1 MAGFGSL
8 GFPLK
13 IAGNPGVFLA
23 VSVGA
28 QWETRGKNRR
38 QGLGK
43 KGFPQ
48 KKVLSLVL
56 CVAMLLSVMVMGTG
70 AAFTDQDEIQNA
82 EAVDMATALGI
93 IDGYEDGS
101 FQPAE
106 NIERGEAAK
115 MISAMLNGGRD
126 SVQEIT
132 TSHYTDVLSSVDAW
146 ANKYIEY
153 CTAETIVSGVGGDRF
168 APASDVTG
176 TQLAKMLLVSLG
188 YDPVKEGY
196 QDTGAVWALN
206 VNTDA
211 LAAGLYAGIE
221 TVDMNAPLSRDNAA
235 QMIWNAL
242 NANTVIYLTSSTGAL
257 QERGDLLGE
266 VYGATVTSGIMT
278 EISNY
283 NRDTGVYTYVIEPAD
298 SSGQIIADADDIV
311 VESTVDYSDL
321 FAMNVT
327 VVRDR
332 DGRDALNIWADAD
345 NVIVEAVW
353 GDVDNYNVGDTT
365 ITIDG
370 TQYRID
376 NNPNTNNLLRC
387 AFNDYN
393 NGNPG
398 IREQYAFRAI
408 DTDNGGDIDT
418 IVLYPYTVLKVEDV
432 DNDSFTAG
440 AIGADDA
447 KLFVSQNRIPT
458 AGHWVDLAGTR
469 NFVDV
474 QIQGDLEGAEYVMA
488 IPAAHTAQLLDTYVV
503 LDVQTATPSQLSD
516 VDELVTMNDTEYDG
530 ALLTNSINTNPE
542 SYNVLADISLKH
554 SYNYV
559 SVNDYLFVM
568 DGAGVQAPLNYAV
581 VTDRG
586 NGTTGTTADLYQTDL
601 LLTTGE
607 TITVNATSQV
617 DVGNMVTYTVNNAGN
632 YVLTD
637 VDDATYTGNTSI
649 YTAQEAYEA
658 GANLSGDRAT
668 SAAALGWGAWDET
681 SVIDGNRDRYGKDR
695 SGDYFLPKD
704 ENSTEKY
711 YIDEDAVIF
720 VYYYDAEDGYYDVI
734 SGAELAA
741 ADLAEEN
748 VDIVAPDE
756 PDVCW
761 AFSAID
767 KQDMVQMGYI
777 AISHDI
783 DEVTY
788 EAYIDG
794 APTRTM
800 VDDETGDYY
809 VKVNVMLPG
818 GEMKTLES
826 ALCENEDDTLIR
838 ELYAVGEGG
847 IYSVTLLNDKVV
859 HVGNEISVTALT
871 VTDAYN
877 EKTKTF
883 VAEDSKG
890 TSATYL
896 VTDDTNIYSL
906 LGKPLT
912 AINAGDPVWVVAEA
926 AGADG
931 LRELLTLVYDD

>member
-1 MAGFGSL
+1 MRNL
-8 GFPLK
+8 
-13 IAGNPGVFLA
+13 
-23 VSVGA
+23 
-28 QWETRGKNRR
+28 
-38 QGLGK
+38 
-43 KGFPQ
+43 

-56 CVAMLLSVMVMGTG
+56 CVAMLLSVMVMSTG
-70 AAFTDQDEIQNA
+70 AAFPDQDKIQNA

-93 IDGYEDGS
+93 IDGYEDGT
-101 FQPAE
+101 FRPAE
-106 NIERGEAAK
+106 NIERGEAVK

-126 SVQEIT
+126 AVQET
-132 TSHYTDVLSSVDAW
+132 TESSYTDVLGSVDAW

-153 CTAETIVSGVGGDRF
+153 CTAQGIVSGVGEDRF

-188 YDPVKEGY
+188 YDADKEAY
-196 QDTGAVWALN
+196 QGTTMWSVN

-211 LAAGLYAGIE
+211 VAAGLYAGIE
-221 TVDMNAPLSRDNAA
+221 TLDMSAPLSRDNAA

-242 NANTVIYLTSSTGAL
+242 QAETVVYLTSTTGPVTT
-257 QERGDLLGE
+257 GTTLLAQAFSARVDTGIL
-266 VYGATVTSGIMT
+266 TS
-278 EISNY
+278 ISNY

-298 SSGQIIADADDIV
+298 SSGQIIATAANIV

-327 VVRDR
+327 VVRD
-332 DGRDALNIWADAD
+332 GRDALNIWAEAD
-345 NVIVEAVW
+345 DVIVEAVW

-393 NGNPG
+393 NGNPR

-447 KLFVSQNRIPT
+447 KLFVSQNQIPT
-458 AGHWVDLAGTR
+458 TGHWARLAGTR

-516 VDELVTMNDTEYDG
+516 VDELVTMNGTEYDG
-530 ALLTNSINTNPE
+530 ALLTNNANTPAAG
-542 SYNVLADISLKH
+542 YDVLADISLKH

-586 NGTTGTTADLYQTDL
+586 SGTTGTTADLYQTDL

-607 TITVNATSQV
+607 TITVNATSRV

-632 YVLTD
+632 YVLTN
-637 VDDATYTGNTSI
+637 VNDATYTGNTSI

-668 SAAALGWGAWDET
+668 STWGLWDET
-681 SVIDGNRDRYGKDR
+681 STGVDRYGKDR
-695 SGDYFLPKD
+695 SGDYFLD
-704 ENSTEKY
+704 QGDTNNTKY

-748 VDIVAPDE
+748 VNAVD

-767 KQDMVQMGYI
+767 KQSMVQMGYI

-838 ELYAVGEGG
+838 ELYAVDEGG

-859 HVGNEISVTALT
+859 HVGDEIDVTELT

-883 VAEDSKG
+883 VAEDNQG
-890 TSATYL
+890 ATATYL

-906 LGKPLT
+906 DGKSLT
-912 AINAGDPVWVVAEA
+912 EINADDPVWVVAEA

>member
-1 MAGFGSL
+1 M
-8 GFPLK
+8 
-13 IAGNPGVFLA
+13 
-23 VSVGA
+23 
-28 QWETRGKNRR
+28 
-38 QGLGK
+38 
-43 KGFPQ
+43 
-48 KKVLSLVL
+48 
-56 CVAMLLSVMVMGTG
+56 MLSVMVMGAG
-70 AAFTDQDEIQNA
+70 AAFTDQDKIVNE
-82 EAVDMATALGI
+82 EAVDMISALGI
-93 IDGYEDGS
+93 VDGYEDDS
-101 FQPAE
+101 FQPE
-106 NIERGEAAK
+106 KNIERGEAAK
-115 MISAMLNGGRD
+115 MIAVMLNGGKD
-126 SVQEIT
+126 AVQDTSV
-132 TSHYTDVLSSVDAW
+132 SSFNDVLGSADAW

-153 CTAETIVSGVGGDRF
+153 GVSKGILAGVGGDRF
-168 APASDVTG
+168 APASNVTG

-188 YDPVKEGY
+188 YDADKEGY
-196 QDTGAVWALN
+196 LDDNYWATN
-206 VNTDA
+206 VNTKASSIGLFDGLSGMDVSAA
-211 LAAGLYAGIE
+211 L
-221 TVDMNAPLSRDNAA
+221 TRDNAA

-242 NANTVIYLTSSTGAL
+242 NTETVVYLTSTTGPVTT
-257 QERGDLLGE
+257 GTTLLAEAFSARVDTGIL
-266 VYGATVTSGIMT
+266 TS
-278 EISNY
+278 ISNY
-283 NRDTGVYTYVIEPAD
+283 NRDTGVYTYVIEPAN
-298 SSGQIIADADDIV
+298 SSGQIIGAADIV

-327 VVRDR
+327 VVRD
-332 DGRDALNIWADAD
+332 GRDALNIWAEAD
-345 NVIVEAVW
+345 DVIIESVW
-353 GDVDNYNVGDTT
+353 GNVDNLTVNGTVATIDDGSST
-365 ITIDG
+365 ITVDG
-370 TQYRID
+370 QEMRVD
-376 NNPNTNNLLRC
+376 NNPNTNNLKVC
-387 AFNDYN
+387 AFNQYDE
-393 NGNPG
+393 GVVT
-398 IREQYAFRAI
+398 RQQYAIRAI

-418 IVLYPYTVLKVEDV
+418 IVLYPYTVLKVDDV
-432 DNDSFTAG
+432 DNDSFTVNPIDAN
-440 AIGADDA
+440 DA
-447 KLFVSQNRIPT
+447 KLFVSPSEIPAWT
-458 AGHWVDLAGTR
+458 DLNGVSR
-469 NFVDV
+469 FVDV
-474 QIQGDLEGAEYVMA
+474 QVEGDMESAEYVMA
-488 IPAAHTAQLLDTYVV
+488 IPARHTAQLLDTYVV

-516 VDELVTMNDTEYDG
+516 VDELITMNGIEYDG
-530 ALLTNSINTNPE
+530 ALLTNNVNTNVAG
-542 SYNVLADISLKH
+542 YNVLEDISLKH

-632 YVLTD
+632 YVLTN
-637 VDDATYTGNTSI
+637 VNDATYTGNTSI
-649 YTAQEAYEA
+649 YTAQEAYA
-658 GANLSGDRAT
+658 PGANLAGDRAG
-668 SAAALGWGAWDET
+668 SAWGAWDET
-681 SVIDGNRDRYGKDR
+681 SAADNSRDRYGKDR

-704 ENSTEKY
+704 ETSTEKY

-748 VDIVAPDE
+748 VNAVD

-788 EAYIDG
+788 NAYIDG

-847 IYSVTLLNDKVV
+847 IYSVTILNDKVV
-859 HVGNEISVTALT
+859 HVGNEIVTTELT

-883 VAEDSKG
+883 VAEDNLG

-906 LGKPLT
+906 DGKPLT

-931 LRELLTLVYDD
+931 LCELLTLVYDD

>member
-1 MAGFGSL
+1 MRNL
-8 GFPLK
+8 
-13 IAGNPGVFLA
+13 
-23 VSVGA
+23 
-28 QWETRGKNRR
+28 
-38 QGLGK
+38 
-43 KGFPQ
+43 

-56 CVAMLLSVMVMGTG
+56 CVAMMLSVMVMSTG
-70 AAFTDQDEIQNA
+70 AAFPDQDKIQNA

-93 IDGYEDGS
+93 IDGYEDGT
-101 FQPAE
+101 FRPAE
-106 NIERGEAAK
+106 NIERGEAVK

-126 SVQEIT
+126 AVQET
-132 TSHYTDVLSSVDAW
+132 TESSYTDVLGSDDAW

-153 CTAETIVSGVGGDRF
+153 CTARGIVSGVGEDRF

-188 YDPVKEGY
+188 YDADKEAY
-196 QDTGAVWALN
+196 QGTTMWSVN

-211 LAAGLYAGIE
+211 VAAGLYAGIE
-221 TVDMNAPLSRDNAA
+221 TLDMSAPLSRDNAA

-242 NANTVIYLTSSTGAL
+242 NAETVVYLTSTTGPVTT
-257 QERGDLLGE
+257 GTTLLAQAFSARVDTGIL
-266 VYGATVTSGIMT
+266 TS
-278 EISNY
+278 ISNY

-298 SSGQIIADADDIV
+298 SSGQIIATAANIV

-327 VVRDR
+327 VVRD
-332 DGRDALNIWADAD
+332 GRDALNIWAEAD
-345 NVIVEAVW
+345 DVIVEAVW

-447 KLFVSQNRIPT
+447 KLFVSQNLIPT

-586 NGTTGTTADLYQTDL
+586 SGTTGTTADLYQTDL

-617 DVGNMVTYTVNNAGN
+617 NVGNMVTYTVNNAGN
-632 YVLTD
+632 YVLTN
-637 VDDATYTGNTSI
+637 VNDATYTGNTSI

-658 GANLSGDRAT
+658 GANLSGDRDT
-668 SAAALGWGAWDET
+668 SIWGLWDET
-681 SVIDGNRDRYGKDR
+681 STDVDRYGKDR
-695 SGDYFLPKD
+695 SGDYFLD
-704 ENSTEKY
+704 QGDTNNTKY

-748 VDIVAPDE
+748 VNADD

-767 KQDMVQMGYI
+767 KQSMVQMGYI
-777 AISHDI
+777 AIPHDI

-847 IYSVTLLNDKVV
+847 IYRVTLLNDKVV
-859 HVGNEISVTALT
+859 HVDNKIDVTALT

-883 VAEDSKG
+883 VAEDSNG

-906 LGKPLT
+906 DGKPLT
-912 AINAGDPVWVVAEA
+912 AINASDPVWVNAEA

-931 LRELLTLVYDD
+931 LCELRTLVYDD

>member
-1 MAGFGSL
+1 MRNL
-8 GFPLK
+8 
-13 IAGNPGVFLA
+13 
-23 VSVGA
+23 
-28 QWETRGKNRR
+28 
-38 QGLGK
+38 
-43 KGFPQ
+43 

-56 CVAMLLSVMVMGTG
+56 CVAMLLSVMVMSTG
-70 AAFTDQDEIQNA
+70 AAFPDQDKIQNA

-93 IDGYEDGS
+93 IDGYEDGT
-101 FQPAE
+101 FRPAE
-106 NIERGEAAK
+106 NIERGEAVK

-126 SVQEIT
+126 AVQET
-132 TSHYTDVLSSVDAW
+132 TESSYTDVLGSDDAW

-153 CTAETIVSGVGGDRF
+153 CTARGIVSGVGEDRF

-188 YDPVKEGY
+188 YDADKEAY
-196 QDTGAVWALN
+196 QGTTMWSVN

-211 LAAGLYAGIE
+211 VAAGLYAGIE
-221 TVDMNAPLSRDNAA
+221 TLDMSAPLSRDNAA

-242 NANTVIYLTSSTGAL
+242 QAETVVYLTSTTGPVTT
-257 QERGDLLGE
+257 GTTLLAQAFSARVDTGIL
-266 VYGATVTSGIMT
+266 TS
-278 EISNY
+278 ISNY

-298 SSGQIIADADDIV
+298 SSGQIIATAANIV

-327 VVRDR
+327 VVRD
-332 DGRDALNIWADAD
+332 GRDALNIWAEAD
-345 NVIVEAVW
+345 DVIVEAVW
-353 GDVDNYNVGDTT
+353 GDVDNYTVGDTT

-447 KLFVSQNRIPT
+447 KLFVSQNQIPT
-458 AGHWVDLAGTR
+458 TGHWARLAGTR

-516 VDELVTMNDTEYDG
+516 VDELVTMNGTEYDG
-530 ALLTNSINTNPE
+530 ALLTNNANT
-542 SYNVLADISLKH
+542 SAARYDVLADISLKH

-586 NGTTGTTADLYQTDL
+586 SGTTGTTADLYQTDL

-607 TITVNATSQV
+607 TITVNATSRV

-632 YVLTD
+632 YVLTN
-637 VDDATYTGNTSI
+637 VNDATYTGNTSI
-649 YTAQEAYEA
+649 YTAQEAYA
-658 GANLSGDRAT
+658 SGANLSGTRAGSAWQWWDELGNGNNRYGEDRA
-668 SAAALGWGAWDET
+668 GH
-681 SVIDGNRDRYGKDR
+681 
-695 SGDYFLPKD
+695 YFYAKD
-704 ENSTEKY
+704 ESGKY
-711 YIDEDAVIF
+711 YIDDDAVIF

-734 SGAELAA
+734 SGAELKAA
-741 ADLAEEN
+741 ELAEAN
-748 VDIVAPDE
+748 RVVD

-767 KQDMVQMGYI
+767 KQSMVQMGYI

-826 ALCENEDDTLIR
+826 ALCENEDDTLIDA
-838 ELYAVGEGG
+838 LYGVVDGG
-847 IYSVTLLNDKVV
+847 IYTVTLLNNRVV
-859 HVGNEISVTALT
+859 HVNVDGNNDPIPVATT
-871 VTDAYN
+871 RVIVNDAYN
-877 EKTKTF
+877 AATRTF
-883 VAEDSKG
+883 TDTNG
-890 TSATYL
+890 NTYL

-906 LGKPLT
+906 DGKPLT
-912 AINAGDPVWVVAEA
+912 AINASDPVWVVAEA

-931 LRELLTLVYDD
+931 LCELLTLVYDD

>member
-1 MAGFGSL
+1 MRNL
-8 GFPLK
+8 
-13 IAGNPGVFLA
+13 
-23 VSVGA
+23 
-28 QWETRGKNRR
+28 
-38 QGLGK
+38 
-43 KGFPQ
+43 

-56 CVAMLLSVMVMGTG
+56 CVAMMLSVMVMSTG
-70 AAFTDQDEIQNA
+70 AAFPDQDKIQNA

-93 IDGYEDGS
+93 IDGYEDGT
-101 FQPAE
+101 FRPAE
-106 NIERGEAAK
+106 NIERGEAVK

-126 SVQEIT
+126 AVQET
-132 TSHYTDVLSSVDAW
+132 TESSYTDVLGSDDAW

-153 CTAETIVSGVGGDRF
+153 CTARGIVSGVGEDRF

-188 YDPVKEGY
+188 YDADKEAY
-196 QDTGAVWALN
+196 QGTTMWSVN

-211 LAAGLYAGIE
+211 VAAGLYAGIE
-221 TVDMNAPLSRDNAA
+221 TLDMSAPLSRDNAA

-242 NANTVIYLTSSTGAL
+242 NAETVVYLTSTTGPVTT
-257 QERGDLLGE
+257 GTTLLAQAFSARVDTGIL
-266 VYGATVTSGIMT
+266 TS
-278 EISNY
+278 ISNY

-298 SSGQIIADADDIV
+298 SSGQIIATAANIV

-327 VVRDR
+327 VVRD
-332 DGRDALNIWADAD
+332 GRDALNIWAEAD
-345 NVIVEAVW
+345 DVIVEAVW

-447 KLFVSQNRIPT
+447 KLFVSQNQIPT
-458 AGHWVDLAGTR
+458 TGHWARLAGTR

-488 IPAAHTAQLLDTYVV
+488 IPAAHTAQRLDTYVV

-516 VDELVTMNDTEYDG
+516 VDELVTMNGTEYDG
-530 ALLTNSINTNPE
+530 ALLTNNANTPAAR
-542 SYNVLADISLKH
+542 YDVLADISLKH

-586 NGTTGTTADLYQTDL
+586 SGTTGTTADLYQTDL

-607 TITVNATSQV
+607 TITVNATSRV

-632 YVLTD
+632 YVLTN
-637 VDDATYTGNTSI
+637 VNDATYTGNTSI
-649 YTAQEAYEA
+649 YTAQEAYA
-658 GANLSGDRAT
+658 SGANLSGTRAGSAWQRWDELGNGNNRYGEDRA
-668 SAAALGWGAWDET
+668 GH
-681 SVIDGNRDRYGKDR
+681 
-695 SGDYFLPKD
+695 YFYAKD
-704 ENSTEKY
+704 ESGKY
-711 YIDEDAVIF
+711 YIDDDAVIF

-734 SGAELAA
+734 SGAELKAA
-741 ADLAEEN
+741 ELAEAN
-748 VDIVAPDE
+748 SVVD

-767 KQDMVQMGYI
+767 KQSMVQMGYI

-826 ALCENEDDTLIR
+826 ALCENEDDTLIDA
-838 ELYAVGEGG
+838 LYGVVDGG
-847 IYSVTLLNDKVV
+847 IYTVTLLNNRVV
-859 HVGNEISVTALT
+859 HVNVDGNNDPIPVTT
-871 VTDAYN
+871 TRRVIVNDAYN
-877 EKTKTF
+877 AATRTF
-883 VAEDSKG
+883 TDTNG
-890 TSATYL
+890 NTYL

-906 LGKPLT
+906 DGKPLT
-912 AINAGDPVWVVAEA
+912 AINASDPVWVVAEA

-931 LRELLTLVYDD
+931 LYELLTLVYDD

>member
-1 MAGFGSL
+1 MRNL
-8 GFPLK
+8 
-13 IAGNPGVFLA
+13 
-23 VSVGA
+23 
-28 QWETRGKNRR
+28 
-38 QGLGK
+38 
-43 KGFPQ
+43 

-56 CVAMLLSVMVMGTG
+56 CVAMMLSVMVMSTG
-70 AAFTDQDEIQNA
+70 AAFPDQDKIQNA

-93 IDGYEDGS
+93 IDGYEDGT
-101 FQPAE
+101 FRPAE
-106 NIERGEAAK
+106 NIERGEAVK

-126 SVQEIT
+126 AVQET
-132 TSHYTDVLSSVDAW
+132 TESSYTDVLGSDDAW

-153 CTAETIVSGVGGDRF
+153 CTARGIVSGVGEDRF

-188 YDPVKEGY
+188 YDADKEAY
-196 QDTGAVWALN
+196 QGTTMWSVN

-211 LAAGLYAGIE
+211 VAAGLYAGIE
-221 TVDMNAPLSRDNAA
+221 TLDMSAPLSRDNAA

-242 NANTVIYLTSSTGAL
+242 NAETVVYLTSTTGPVTT
-257 QERGDLLGE
+257 GTTLLAQAFSARVDTGIL
-266 VYGATVTSGIMT
+266 TS
-278 EISNY
+278 ISNY

-298 SSGQIIADADDIV
+298 SSGQIIATAANIV

-327 VVRDR
+327 VVRD
-332 DGRDALNIWADAD
+332 GRDALNIWAEAD
-345 NVIVEAVW
+345 DVIVEAVW

-586 NGTTGTTADLYQTDL
+586 SGTTGTTADLYQTDL

-617 DVGNMVTYTVNNAGN
+617 NVGNMVTYTVNNAGN
-632 YVLTD
+632 YVLTN
-637 VDDATYTGNTSI
+637 VNDATYTGNTSI

-658 GANLSGDRAT
+658 GANLSGDRDT
-668 SAAALGWGAWDET
+668 SIWGLWDET
-681 SVIDGNRDRYGKDR
+681 STDVDRYGKDR
-695 SGDYFLPKD
+695 SGDYFLD
-704 ENSTEKY
+704 QGDTNNTKY

-748 VDIVAPDE
+748 VNAVD

-767 KQDMVQMGYI
+767 KQSMVQMGYI
-777 AISHDI
+777 AIPHDI

-847 IYSVTLLNDKVV
+847 IYRVTLLNDKVV
-859 HVGNEISVTALT
+859 HVDNKIDVTALT

-883 VAEDSKG
+883 VAEDSNG

-906 LGKPLT
+906 DGKPLT
-912 AINAGDPVWVVAEA
+912 AINASDPVWVVAEA

-931 LRELLTLVYDD
+931 LCELLTLVYDD

>member
-1 MAGFGSL
+1 M
-8 GFPLK
+8 
-13 IAGNPGVFLA
+13 
-23 VSVGA
+23 
-28 QWETRGKNRR
+28 
-38 QGLGK
+38 
-43 KGFPQ
+43 
-48 KKVLSLVL
+48 L
-56 CVAMLLSVMVMGTG
+56 CVAMLLSVMVMSTG
-70 AAFTDQDEIQNA
+70 AAFPDQDKIQNA

-93 IDGYEDGS
+93 IDGYEDGT
-101 FQPAE
+101 FRPAE
-106 NIERGEAAK
+106 NIERGEAVK

-126 SVQEIT
+126 AVQET
-132 TSHYTDVLSSVDAW
+132 TESSYTDVLGSDDAW

-153 CTAETIVSGVGGDRF
+153 CTAEGIVSGVGGDCF

-188 YDPVKEGY
+188 YDADKEAY
-196 QDTGAVWALN
+196 QGTTMWAVN

-211 LAAGLYAGIE
+211 VAAGLYAGIE
-221 TVDMNAPLSRDNAA
+221 TLDMSAPLSRDNAA

-242 NANTVIYLTSSTGAL
+242 NAETVVYLTSTTGPVTT
-257 QERGDLLGE
+257 GTTLLAQAFSARVDTGIL
-266 VYGATVTSGIMT
+266 TS
-278 EISNY
+278 ISNY
-283 NRDTGVYTYVIEPAD
+283 NRDTGVYTYEIEPAD
-298 SSGQIIADADDIV
+298 SSGQIIATAANIV

-327 VVRDR
+327 VVRD
-332 DGRDALNIWADAD
+332 GRDALNIWAEAD
-345 NVIVEAVW
+345 DVIVEAVW

-398 IREQYAFRAI
+398 IRDQYAFRAI

-447 KLFVSQNRIPT
+447 KLFVSQNQIPT
-458 AGHWVDLAGTR
+458 AGHWAPLAATR
-469 NFVDV
+469 NFVNV

-488 IPAAHTAQLLDTYVV
+488 IPAAHTAQRLDTYVV

-516 VDELVTMNDTEYDG
+516 VDELVTMNGTEYDG

-542 SYNVLADISLKH
+542 SYNVLEDISLKH

-586 NGTTGTTADLYQTDL
+586 SGTTGTTADLYQTDL

-668 SAAALGWGAWDET
+668 STWGLWDET
-681 SVIDGNRDRYGKDR
+681 STGVDRYGKDR
-695 SGDYFLPKD
+695 SGDYFLD
-704 ENSTEKY
+704 QGDTNNTKY

-777 AISHDI
+777 AIPHDI

-859 HVGNEISVTALT
+859 HVDNKIDVTALT

-883 VAEDSKG
+883 VAEDING

-906 LGKPLT
+906 YGKPLT
-912 AINAGDPVWVVAEA
+912 AINASDPVWVVAEA

-931 LRELLTLVYDD
+931 LCELLTLVYDD

>member
-1 MAGFGSL
+1 M
-8 GFPLK
+8 
-13 IAGNPGVFLA
+13 
-23 VSVGA
+23 
-28 QWETRGKNRR
+28 
-38 QGLGK
+38 
-43 KGFPQ
+43 
-48 KKVLSLVL
+48 L
-56 CVAMLLSVMVMGTG
+56 CVAMMLSVMVMSTG
-70 AAFTDQDEIQNA
+70 AAFPDQDKIQNA

-93 IDGYEDGS
+93 IDGYEDGT
-101 FQPAE
+101 FRPAE
-106 NIERGEAAK
+106 NIERGEAVK

-126 SVQEIT
+126 AVQET
-132 TSHYTDVLSSVDAW
+132 TESSYTDVLGSDDAW

-153 CTAETIVSGVGGDRF
+153 CTAEGIVSGVGGDCF

-188 YDPVKEGY
+188 YDADKEAY
-196 QDTGAVWALN
+196 QGTTMWSVN

-211 LAAGLYAGIE
+211 VTAGLYAGIE
-221 TVDMNAPLSRDNAA
+221 TIDMSAPLSRDNAA

-242 NANTVIYLTSSTGAL
+242 NAETVVYLTSTTGPVTT
-257 QERGDLLGE
+257 GTTLLAQAFSARVDTGIL
-266 VYGATVTSGIMT
+266 TS
-278 EISNY
+278 ISNY
-283 NRDTGVYTYVIEPAD
+283 NRDTGVYTYEIEPAD
-298 SSGQIIADADDIV
+298 SSGQIIATAANIV

-327 VVRDR
+327 VVRD
-332 DGRDALNIWADAD
+332 GRDALNIWAEAD
-345 NVIVEAVW
+345 DVIVEAVW
-353 GDVDNYNVGDTT
+353 GDVDNYTVGDTT

-447 KLFVSQNRIPT
+447 KLFVSQNQIPT
-458 AGHWVDLAGTR
+458 AGHWAPLAGTR
-469 NFVDV
+469 NFVNV

-516 VDELVTMNDTEYDG
+516 VDELVTMNGTEYDG
-530 ALLTNSINTNPE
+530 ALLTNNANTPAAR
-542 SYNVLADISLKH
+542 YDVLADISLKH

-607 TITVNATSQV
+607 TITVDATSQV

-668 SAAALGWGAWDET
+668 STWGLWDET
-681 SVIDGNRDRYGKDR
+681 STGVDRYGKDR
-695 SGDYFLPKD
+695 SGDYFLD
-704 ENSTEKY
+704 QGDTNNTKY

-748 VDIVAPDE
+748 VNAVD

-826 ALCENEDDTLIR
+826 ALCENEDDTLIDA
-838 ELYAVGEGG
+838 LYGVVDGG
-847 IYSVTLLNDKVV
+847 IYTVTLLNNRVV
-859 HVGNEISVTALT
+859 HVNVDGNNDPIPVATT
-871 VTDAYN
+871 RVIVNDAYN
-877 EKTKTF
+877 AATRTF
-883 VAEDSKG
+883 TDTNG
-890 TSATYL
+890 NTYL

-906 LGKPLT
+906 DGKPLT
-912 AINAGDPVWVVAEA
+912 AINAGDPVWVVGETPVPT
-926 AGADG
+926 ADG
-931 LRELLTLVYDD
+931 LVELLTLVYDD

>member
-1 MAGFGSL
+1 MRNL
-8 GFPLK
+8 
-13 IAGNPGVFLA
+13 
-23 VSVGA
+23 
-28 QWETRGKNRR
+28 
-38 QGLGK
+38 
-43 KGFPQ
+43 

-56 CVAMLLSVMVMGTG
+56 CVAMLLSVMVMSTG
-70 AAFTDQDEIQNA
+70 AAFPDQDKIQNA

-93 IDGYEDGS
+93 IDGYEDGT
-101 FQPAE
+101 FRPAE
-106 NIERGEAAK
+106 NIERGEAVK

-126 SVQEIT
+126 AVQET
-132 TSHYTDVLSSVDAW
+132 TESSYTDVLGSDDAW

-153 CTAETIVSGVGGDRF
+153 CTARGIVSGVGEDRF

-188 YDPVKEGY
+188 YDADKEAY
-196 QDTGAVWALN
+196 QGTTMWSVN

-211 LAAGLYAGIE
+211 VAAGLYAGIE
-221 TVDMNAPLSRDNAA
+221 TLDMSAPLSRDNAA

-242 NANTVIYLTSSTGAL
+242 QAETVVYLTSTTGPVTT
-257 QERGDLLGE
+257 GTTLLAQAFSARVDTGIL
-266 VYGATVTSGIMT
+266 TS
-278 EISNY
+278 ISNY

-298 SSGQIIADADDIV
+298 SSGQIIATAANIV

-327 VVRDR
+327 VVRD
-332 DGRDALNIWADAD
+332 GRDALNIWAEAD
-345 NVIVEAVW
+345 DVIVEAVW
-353 GDVDNYNVGDTT
+353 GDVDNYTVGDTT

-447 KLFVSQNRIPT
+447 KLFVSQNQIPT
-458 AGHWVDLAGTR
+458 TGHWAPLAGTR

-516 VDELVTMNDTEYDG
+516 VDELVTMNGTEYDG
-530 ALLTNSINTNPE
+530 ALLTNNANT
-542 SYNVLADISLKH
+542 SAARYDVLADISLKH

-586 NGTTGTTADLYQTDL
+586 SGTTGTTADLYQTDL

-607 TITVNATSQV
+607 TITVNATSRV

-632 YVLTD
+632 YVLTN
-637 VDDATYTGNTSI
+637 VNDATYTGNTSI
-649 YTAQEAYEA
+649 YTAQEAYA
-658 GANLSGDRAT
+658 SGANLSGTRAGSAWQWWDELGNGNNRYGEDRA
-668 SAAALGWGAWDET
+668 GH
-681 SVIDGNRDRYGKDR
+681 
-695 SGDYFLPKD
+695 YFYAKD
-704 ENSTEKY
+704 ESGKY
-711 YIDEDAVIF
+711 YIDDDAVIF

-734 SGAELAA
+734 SGAELKAA
-741 ADLAEEN
+741 ELAEAN
-748 VDIVAPDE
+748 RVVD

-767 KQDMVQMGYI
+767 KQSMVQMGYI

-826 ALCENEDDTLIR
+826 ALCENEDDTLIDA
-838 ELYAVGEGG
+838 LYGVVDGG
-847 IYSVTLLNDKVV
+847 IYTVTLLNNRVV
-859 HVGNEISVTALT
+859 HVNVDGNNDPIPVATT
-871 VTDAYN
+871 RVIVNDAYN
-877 EKTKTF
+877 AATRTF
-883 VAEDSKG
+883 TDTNG
-890 TSATYL
+890 NTYL

-906 LGKPLT
+906 DGKPLT
-912 AINAGDPVWVVAEA
+912 AINASDPVWVVAEA

-931 LRELLTLVYDD
+931 LCELLTLVYDD

>member
-1 MAGFGSL
+1 MRNL
-8 GFPLK
+8 
-13 IAGNPGVFLA
+13 
-23 VSVGA
+23 
-28 QWETRGKNRR
+28 
-38 QGLGK
+38 
-43 KGFPQ
+43 

-56 CVAMLLSVMVMGTG
+56 CVAMMLSVMVMSTG
-70 AAFTDQDEIQNA
+70 AAFPDQDKIQNA

-93 IDGYEDGS
+93 IDGYEDGT
-101 FQPAE
+101 FRPAE
-106 NIERGEAAK
+106 NIERGEAVK

-126 SVQEIT
+126 AVQET
-132 TSHYTDVLSSVDAW
+132 TESSYTDVLGSDDAW

-153 CTAETIVSGVGGDRF
+153 CTARGIVSGVGEDRF

-188 YDPVKEGY
+188 YDADKEAY
-196 QDTGAVWALN
+196 QGTTMWSVN

-211 LAAGLYAGIE
+211 VAAGLYAGIE
-221 TVDMNAPLSRDNAA
+221 TLDMSAPLSRDNAA

-242 NANTVIYLTSSTGAL
+242 NAETVVYLTSTTGPVTT
-257 QERGDLLGE
+257 GTTLLAQAFSARVDTGIL
-266 VYGATVTSGIMT
+266 TS
-278 EISNY
+278 ISNY

-298 SSGQIIADADDIV
+298 SSGQIIATAANIV

-327 VVRDR
+327 VVRD
-332 DGRDALNIWADAD
+332 GRDALNIWAEAD
-345 NVIVEAVW
+345 DVIVEAVW

-516 VDELVTMNDTEYDG
+516 VDELVTMNGTEYDG

-542 SYNVLADISLKH
+542 SYNVLEHISLKH

-586 NGTTGTTADLYQTDL
+586 SGTTGTTADLYQTDL

-668 SAAALGWGAWDET
+668 STWGLWDET
-681 SVIDGNRDRYGKDR
+681 STGVDRYGKDR
-695 SGDYFLPKD
+695 SGDYFLD
-704 ENSTEKY
+704 QGDTNNTKY

-859 HVGNEISVTALT
+859 HVGNEIFVTALT

-883 VAEDSKG
+883 VAEDSNG

-906 LGKPLT
+906 DGKPLT
-912 AINAGDPVWVVAEA
+912 AINASDPVWVVAEA

-931 LRELLTLVYDD
+931 LCELLTLVYDD

>member
-1 MAGFGSL
+1 MRNL
-8 GFPLK
+8 
-13 IAGNPGVFLA
+13 
-23 VSVGA
+23 
-28 QWETRGKNRR
+28 
-38 QGLGK
+38 
-43 KGFPQ
+43 

-56 CVAMLLSVMVMGTG
+56 CVAMMLSVMVMSTG
-70 AAFTDQDEIQNA
+70 AAFPDQDKIQNA

-93 IDGYEDGS
+93 IDGYEDGT
-101 FQPAE
+101 FRPAE
-106 NIERGEAAK
+106 NIERGEAVK

-126 SVQEIT
+126 AVQET
-132 TSHYTDVLSSVDAW
+132 TESSYTDVLGSDDAW

-153 CTAETIVSGVGGDRF
+153 CTARGIVSGVGEDRF

-188 YDPVKEGY
+188 YDADKEAY
-196 QDTGAVWALN
+196 QGTTMWSVN

-211 LAAGLYAGIE
+211 VAAGLYAGIE
-221 TVDMNAPLSRDNAA
+221 TLDMSAPLSRDNAA

-242 NANTVIYLTSSTGAL
+242 NAETVVYLTSTTGPVTT
-257 QERGDLLGE
+257 GTTLLAQAFSARVDTGIL
-266 VYGATVTSGIMT
+266 TS
-278 EISNY
+278 ISNY

-298 SSGQIIADADDIV
+298 SSGQIIATAANIV

-327 VVRDR
+327 VVRD
-332 DGRDALNIWADAD
+332 GRDALNIWAEAD
-345 NVIVEAVW
+345 DVIVEAVW

-398 IREQYAFRAI
+398 IRGQYAFRAI

-617 DVGNMVTYTVNNAGN
+617 NVGNMVTYTVNNAGN

-637 VDDATYTGNTSI
+637 VDDATYTDNTSI
-649 YTAQEAYEA
+649 YTAQEVYGDLS
-658 GANLSGDRAT
+658 GANLSGTRAGSAWQWWDELRNGDNRYGEDRA
-668 SAAALGWGAWDET
+668 GH
-681 SVIDGNRDRYGKDR
+681 
-695 SGDYFLPKD
+695 YFYAKD
-704 ENSTEKY
+704 ESGKY
-711 YIDEDAVIF
+711 YIDDDAVIF

-734 SGAELAA
+734 SGAELKAA
-741 ADLAEEN
+741 ELAEEDR
-748 VDIVAPDE
+748 VSD

-777 AISHDI
+777 AIPHDI

-859 HVGNEISVTALT
+859 HVDNEIDVTALT

-883 VAEDSKG
+883 VAEDING

-906 LGKPLT
+906 DGKPLT
-912 AINAGDPVWVVAEA
+912 AINASDPVWVVAEA

-931 LRELLTLVYDD
+931 LCELLTLVYDD

>member
-1 MAGFGSL
+1 MRNL
-8 GFPLK
+8 
-13 IAGNPGVFLA
+13 
-23 VSVGA
+23 
-28 QWETRGKNRR
+28 
-38 QGLGK
+38 
-43 KGFPQ
+43 

-56 CVAMLLSVMVMGTG
+56 CVAMMLSVMVMSTG
-70 AAFTDQDEIQNA
+70 AAFPDQDKIQNA

-93 IDGYEDGS
+93 IDGYEDGT
-101 FQPAE
+101 FRPAE
-106 NIERGEAAK
+106 NIERGEAVK

-126 SVQEIT
+126 AVQET
-132 TSHYTDVLSSVDAW
+132 TESSYTDVLGSDDAW

-153 CTAETIVSGVGGDRF
+153 CTARGIVSGVGEDRF

-188 YDPVKEGY
+188 YDADKEAY
-196 QDTGAVWALN
+196 QGTTMWSVN

-211 LAAGLYAGIE
+211 VAAGLYAGIE
-221 TVDMNAPLSRDNAA
+221 TLDMSAPLSRDNAA

-242 NANTVIYLTSSTGAL
+242 NAETVVYLTSTTGPVTT
-257 QERGDLLGE
+257 GTTLLAQAFSARVDTGIL
-266 VYGATVTSGIMT
+266 TS
-278 EISNY
+278 ISNY

-298 SSGQIIADADDIV
+298 SSGQIIATAADIV

-327 VVRDR
+327 VVRD
-332 DGRDALNIWADAD
+332 GRDALNIWAEAD
-345 NVIVEAVW
+345 DVIVEAVW

-447 KLFVSQNRIPT
+447 KLFVSQNQIPT
-458 AGHWVDLAGTR
+458 TGHWARLAGTR

-516 VDELVTMNDTEYDG
+516 VDELVTMNGTEYDG
-530 ALLTNSINTNPE
+530 ALLTNNANTPAAR
-542 SYNVLADISLKH
+542 YDVLADISLKH

-586 NGTTGTTADLYQTDL
+586 SGTTGTTADLYQTDL

-632 YVLTD
+632 YVLTN
-637 VDDATYTGNTSI
+637 VNDATYTGNTSI
-649 YTAQEAYEA
+649 YTAQEAYA
-658 GANLSGDRAT
+658 PGANLSGDRAG
-668 SAAALGWGAWDET
+668 SAWGAWDET
-681 SVIDGNRDRYGKDR
+681 SAADNSRDRYGKDR

-704 ENSTEKY
+704 ETSTEKY

-748 VDIVAPDE
+748 VNAVD

-788 EAYIDG
+788 NAYIDG

-847 IYSVTLLNDKVV
+847 IYSVTILNDKVV
-859 HVGNEISVTALT
+859 HVGNEIVTTELT

-883 VAEDSKG
+883 VAEDNLG

-906 LGKPLT
+906 DGKPLT
-912 AINAGDPVWVVAEA
+912 AINAGDPVRVVGETPVPT
-926 AGADG
+926 ADG
-931 LRELLTLVYDD
+931 LVELLTLVYDD

>member
-1 MAGFGSL
+1 MRNL
-8 GFPLK
+8 
-13 IAGNPGVFLA
+13 
-23 VSVGA
+23 
-28 QWETRGKNRR
+28 
-38 QGLGK
+38 
-43 KGFPQ
+43 

-56 CVAMLLSVMVMGTG
+56 CVAMMLSVMVMSTG
-70 AAFTDQDEIQNA
+70 AAFPDQDKIQNA

-93 IDGYEDGS
+93 IDGYEDGT
-101 FQPAE
+101 FRPAE
-106 NIERGEAAK
+106 NIERGEAVK

-126 SVQEIT
+126 AVQET
-132 TSHYTDVLSSVDAW
+132 TVSSYTDVLGSADAW

-153 CTAETIVSGVGGDRF
+153 CTAEGIVSGVGEDRF

-188 YDPVKEGY
+188 YDADKEAY
-196 QDTGAVWALN
+196 QGTTMWAVN

-211 LAAGLYAGIE
+211 VTAGLYAGIE
-221 TVDMNAPLSRDNAA
+221 SVDMNAALTRDNAA

-242 NANTVIYLTSSTGAL
+242 QAETIRYSLAGQAVKTGDTLL
-257 QERGDLLGE
+257 QDAFGSE
-266 VYGATVTSGIMT
+266 YGV
-278 EISNY
+278 
-283 NRDTGVYTYVIEPAD
+283 DTGVMAQIYYNKGSKAEYTYSIVD
-298 SSGQIIADADDIV
+298 VNTDRTDIV
-311 VESTVDYSDL
+311 NVIGGDLPANAETYNTTADYSDL
-321 FAMNVT
+321 FGMNVSVLYKGDEALCIRVNEGG
-327 VVRDR
+327 VV
-332 DGRDALNIWADAD
+332 
-345 NVIVEAVW
+345 VEGVW
-353 GDVDNYNVGDTT
+353 GDIGG
-365 ITIDG
+365 IDG
-370 TQYRID
+370 TILNTSNNTFTVNGQKYYLDNVVGDQGILNLVNVVIPFNGFDDYYKLIQVWKDDTIPFLAPKDQYS
-376 NNPNTNNLLRC
+376 
-387 AFNDYN
+387 
-393 NGNPG
+393 
-398 IREQYAFRAI
+398 FRAI
-408 DTDNGGDIDT
+408 DLDGDTRVDLF
-418 IVLYPYTVLKVEDV
+418 VFYPYVVLNVDDV
-432 DNDSFTAG
+432 DDDDFTTSI
-440 AIGADDA
+440 IGSDDA
-447 KLFVSQNRIPT
+447 KLFVDPDMQEDAFVGDGDPW
-458 AGHWVDLAGTR
+458 GVDLVG
-469 NFVDV
+469 NIEYDDV
-474 QIQGDLEGAEYVMA
+474 QVNGDLARYGYVKA
-488 IPAAHTAQLLDTYVV
+488 VPATFTAQGEDSYTALEIK
-503 LDVQTATPSQLSD
+503 TATPSALSRQ
-516 VDELVTMNDTEYDG
+516 DELITLNGTQYTGE
-530 ALLTNSINTNPE
+530 LLTDSTRTPATNID
-542 SYNVLADISLKH
+542 VFADISLKH
-554 SYNYV
+554 SYSYV
-559 SVNDYLFVM
+559 EVNDYLFVM

-601 LLTTGE
+601 LLTTGK

-632 YVLTD
+632 YVLTN
-637 VDDATYTGNTSI
+637 VNDANYTDNTSI
-649 YTAQEAYEA
+649 YAAQEAYA
-658 GANLSGDRAT
+658 SGANLAGTRAGSAWQWWDELGNGDNRYGEDRA
-668 SAAALGWGAWDET
+668 GH
-681 SVIDGNRDRYGKDR
+681 
-695 SGDYFLPKD
+695 YFYAKD
-704 ENSTEKY
+704 ESGKY
-711 YIDEDAVIF
+711 YIDDDAVIF

-734 SGAELAA
+734 SGAELKAA
-741 ADLAEEN
+741 ELAEEDSV
-748 VDIVAPDE
+748 VD

-859 HVGNEISVTALT
+859 HVGDKIDVTALT

-883 VAEDSKG
+883 VAEDKLG

-906 LGKPLT
+906 DGKPLT
-912 AINAGDPVWVVAEA
+912 AINAGDPVWVVAED

-931 LRELLTLVYDD
+931 LCELLTLVYDD

>member
-1 MAGFGSL
+1 
-8 GFPLK
+8 
-13 IAGNPGVFLA
+13 
-23 VSVGA
+23 
-28 QWETRGKNRR
+28 
-38 QGLGK
+38 
-43 KGFPQ
+43 
-48 KKVLSLVL
+48 
-56 CVAMLLSVMVMGTG
+56 MLLSVMVMSTG
-70 AAFTDQDEIQNA
+70 AAFPDQDKIQNA

-93 IDGYEDGS
+93 IDGYEDGT
-101 FQPAE
+101 FRPAE
-106 NIERGEAAK
+106 NIERGEAVK

-126 SVQEIT
+126 AVQET
-132 TSHYTDVLSSVDAW
+132 TESSYTDVLGSDDAW

-153 CTAETIVSGVGGDRF
+153 CTARGIVSGVGEDRF

-188 YDPVKEGY
+188 YDADKEAY
-196 QDTGAVWALN
+196 QGTNMWSVN

-211 LAAGLYAGIE
+211 VAAGLYAGIE
-221 TVDMNAPLSRDNAA
+221 TIDMSAPLSRDNAA

-242 NANTVIYLTSSTGAL
+242 NAETVVYLTSTTGPVTT
-257 QERGDLLGE
+257 GTTLLAQAFSARVDTGIL
-266 VYGATVTSGIMT
+266 TS
-278 EISNY
+278 ISNY
-283 NRDTGVYTYVIEPAD
+283 NRDTGVYTYEIEPAD
-298 SSGQIIADADDIV
+298 SSGQIIATAANIV

-327 VVRDR
+327 VVRD
-332 DGRDALNIWADAD
+332 GRDALNIWAEAD
-345 NVIVEAVW
+345 DVIVEAVW

-398 IREQYAFRAI
+398 IRDQYAFRAI

-447 KLFVSQNRIPT
+447 KLFVSQNQIPT
-458 AGHWVDLAGTR
+458 AGHWAPLAGTR
-469 NFVDV
+469 NFVNV

-516 VDELVTMNDTEYDG
+516 VDELVTMNGTEYDG
-530 ALLTNSINTNPE
+530 ALLTNNANTPAAR
-542 SYNVLADISLKH
+542 YDVLADISLKH

-586 NGTTGTTADLYQTDL
+586 SGTTGTTADLYQTDL

-632 YVLTD
+632 YVLTN
-637 VDDATYTGNTSI
+637 VNDATYTGNTSI
-649 YTAQEAYEA
+649 YTAQEAYA
-658 GANLSGDRAT
+658 SGANLAGTRAGSAWQWWDELGNGNNRYGEDRA
-668 SAAALGWGAWDET
+668 GH
-681 SVIDGNRDRYGKDR
+681 
-695 SGDYFLPKD
+695 YFYAKD
-704 ENSTEKY
+704 ESGKY
-711 YIDEDAVIF
+711 YIDDDAVIF

-734 SGAELAA
+734 SGAELKAA
-741 ADLAEEN
+741 ELAEDDSV
-748 VDIVAPDE
+748 VD

-788 EAYIDG
+788 NAYIDG

-847 IYSVTLLNDKVV
+847 IYSVTILNDKVV
-859 HVGNEISVTALT
+859 HVGNEIVTTELT

-883 VAEDSKG
+883 VAEDNLG

-906 LGKPLT
+906 DGKPLT

-931 LRELLTLVYDD
+931 LCELLTLVYDD